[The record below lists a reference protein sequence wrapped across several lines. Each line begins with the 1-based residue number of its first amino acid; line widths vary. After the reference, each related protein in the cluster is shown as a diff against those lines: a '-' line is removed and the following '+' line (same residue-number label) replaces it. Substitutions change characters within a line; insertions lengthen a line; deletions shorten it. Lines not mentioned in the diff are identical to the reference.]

1 MKRKA
6 IKVILIFLIIFIL
19 STLFLN
25 LTSRASYSSVDVDF
39 VTSGAKDS
47 SGTAKSVNNIV
58 GSVLTICQVA
68 GSGIAVIML
77 IVLAIKY
84 LSAAPSDKAQIKN
97 SAVIYIVG
105 AVILFSASG
114 ILGIIRRFATTNISA
129 VNQ

>member
-1 MKRKA
+1 MERKV
-6 IKVILIFLIIFIL
+6 IKVILIFLIIFI
-19 STLFLN
+19 SSNLFFN

-39 VTSGAKDS
+39 VTNGAKDDSGAAS
-47 SGTAKSVNNIV
+47 SANKIIGAI
-58 GSVLTICQVA
+58 LTVCQMA

-114 ILGIIRRFATTNISA
+114 ILAIIRKFSTNVSA
-129 VNQ
+129 VNE